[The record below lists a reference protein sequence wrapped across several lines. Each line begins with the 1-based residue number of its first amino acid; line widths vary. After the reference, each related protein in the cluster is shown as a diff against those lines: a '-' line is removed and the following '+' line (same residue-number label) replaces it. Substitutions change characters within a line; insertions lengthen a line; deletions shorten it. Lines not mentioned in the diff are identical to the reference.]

1 MEGPACRSSLNL
13 PKTKQCPAPTLLPL
27 KPPSATYTACYHHS
41 DPQLSRLVTATLV
54 HPSHCHLQFLGLF
67 HLSYCSLQS
76 SSPLSQ
82 CQRRPDPANQ
92 LVLTTHWCPL
102 KSLKR
107 KHSPYMGWYSF
118 SPHLLLMPIW
128 YVSTPRP
135 GPSLR
140 SLWQRTLDGGG
151 GRWAGWGS
159 NLPGLS
165 PTGSQGS
172 QKDPSSCPGPRL

>member
-1 MEGPACRSSLNL
+1 MLSTGEWNVPALEQVGLSPCVQIRKLAVNGGTSLQEQ
-13 PKTKQCPAPTLLPL
+13 PQPPQTKHYPAPTLLPL

-82 CQRRPDPANQ
+82 CQRHPAPANQ

-107 KHSPYMGWYSF
+107 KHSPYMGWLQFQPTPTADAHLVCEYSQTW
-118 SPHLLLMPIW
+118 PI
-128 YVSTPRP
+128 P
-135 GPSLR
+135 
-140 SLWQRTLDGGG
+140 
-151 GRWAGWGS
+151 
-159 NLPGLS
+159 
-165 PTGSQGS
+165 
-172 QKDPSSCPGPRL
+172 